1 VNDINKSDLMNYF
14 LDFSVEVTGFSLFH
28 LQGTGQVDLYFE
40 TIWSMIGGKMFQ
52 ELLLTFN
59 QDQDVENILA
69 SDKLGL
75 IAGNIIKLWYTATW
89 YKLPKWYIKQ
99 FASTST
105 ILHNHSSFIPNPYAY
120 TEGLLWPAIGVH
132 PRAAKAPGYATWSQD
147 PKVISSELSFHN
159 PE

>member
-1 VNDINKSDLMNYF
+1 MDYINKSDLMKRF
-14 LDFSVEVTGFSLFH
+14 LNFSVEVTGFSLFY

-40 TIWSMIGGKMFQ
+40 TIWSTIGGEMFE
-52 ELLLTFN
+52 ELLETFEEN
-59 QDQDVENILA
+59 GNVENILA

-120 TEGLLWPAIGVH
+120 TEGLLWPAIGLH
-132 PRAAKAPGYATWSQD
+132 PRAAKAPGYATWSQEPQLPSD
-147 PKVISSELSFHN
+147 YIGHEPA
-159 PE
+159 